1 MSEILNEELETVRQ
15 AELVYQLMLGGID
28 RQDVTEGA
36 AVVEELFARGA
47 PFGRLY
53 DEMLAAY
60 DRLADRL
67 HPGEEEDDDVE
78 VFFQNFLAGCEYVG
92 LRMYGYGRYYALHP
106 EQFPQKVV

>member
-1 MSEILNEELETVRQ
+1 MEAEEMRETARQ

-28 RQDVTEGA
+28 RQDVTAGA

-67 HPGEEEDDDVE
+67 HPGEEEDADVE

-106 EQFPQKVV
+106 EQFPKKVV